1 MVDRIGPGPLVPV
14 SRPRPVAG
22 DQEPKKQPNEEAPPD
37 EQEEPE
43 PGEHHKGVMVDERA

>member
-14 SRPRPVAG
+14 SRPRPISG
-22 DQEPKKQPNEEAPPD
+22 DQEPRKKPEEEEQPE
-37 EQEEPE
+37 EQEEPL